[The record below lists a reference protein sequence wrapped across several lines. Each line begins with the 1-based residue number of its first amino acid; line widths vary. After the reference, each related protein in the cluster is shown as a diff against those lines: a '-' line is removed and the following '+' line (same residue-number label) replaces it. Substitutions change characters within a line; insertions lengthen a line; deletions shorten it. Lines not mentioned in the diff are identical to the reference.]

1 MSDGQNLNHVG
12 VPDKKDGTD
21 VFFDIYLGSSDK
33 EQYQKQDDIQSES
46 KYTICAS
53 NVYIFDGYF

>member
-1 MSDGQNLNHVG
+1 